1 MPPGSNEFIRHY
13 LGAFSEEGKMNN
25 AQIELSE
32 FEIKQLSRR
41 FETARIEEILEWAVE
56 RFSPRLAMTSN
67 FGAEGVILIDHLARV
82 APQTPIIYLETGFQ
96 FAETDQ
102 LKERLRARYGLNIV
116 ERRAELSV
124 EEQNRI
130 HGARLYERDPDLCC
144 RIRKVEPLS
153 PALKGYDAWV
163 AALRRDQSPT
173 RANIGVVEWN
183 ARYGLVKI
191 NPLAAWTRRRVWDY
205 IVANELPYNPLYDDG
220 YGSIGCAPCTRRV
233 GDGAH
238 ERSGR
243 WDGEKKME
251 CGIHL

>member
-1 MPPGSNEFIRHY
+1 MKKTEKEP
-13 LGAFSEEGKMNN
+13 
-25 AQIELSE
+25 SE

-41 FETARIEEILEWAVE
+41 FETAGIEEILEWAAE

-67 FGAEGVILIDHLARV
+67 FGAEGVVLIDHLARV

-102 LKERLRARYGLNIV
+102 LKERLRARYELNIV
-116 ERRAELSV
+116 ERRAELTV

-130 HGARLYERDPDLCC
+130 HGERLYERDPDLCC

-153 PALKGYDAWV
+153 SSLEGYDAWI

-183 ARYGLVKI
+183 ARHGLVKF
-191 NPLAAWTRRRVWDY
+191 NPLATWTRRRVWDY
-205 IVANELPYNPLYDDG
+205 IVAHELPYNPLYDEG
-220 YGSIGCAPCTRRV
+220 YTSIGCVPCTRRV
-233 GDGAH
+233 VAGAH

-243 WDGEKKME
+243 WDGEKKLE

>member
-1 MPPGSNEFIRHY
+1 
-13 LGAFSEEGKMNN
+13 MNQ
-25 AQIELSE
+25 AETPLSE

-41 FETARIEEILEWAVE
+41 FETAGIEEILEWSVE

-67 FGAEGVILIDHLARV
+67 FGAEGVVLIDHLARV
-82 APQTPIIYLETGFQ
+82 APRTPIIYLETGFQ

-102 LKERLRARYGLNIV
+102 LKERLRDRYGLNIV

-124 EEQNRI
+124 EEQNRV
-130 HGARLYERDPDLCC
+130 HGERLYERDSDLCC
-144 RIRKVEPLS
+144 RIRKVEPLTE
-153 PALKGYDAWV
+153 ALKEYDAWV

-183 ARYGLVKI
+183 ARHGLVKI
-191 NPLAAWTRRRVWDY
+191 NPLATWTRRDVWDY
-205 IVANELPYNPLYDDG
+205 IVAYELPYNPLYDDG
-220 YGSIGCAPCTRRV
+220 YTSIGCVPCTRPV
-233 GDGAH
+233 AAGAH

-243 WDGEKKME
+243 WDGEKKLE